1 MVDMEQQQTPT
12 AAQQELQQLIAENK
26 KTFDRH
32 IKDTK
37 KLVKQ
42 LAKTLNDE
50 LSGKVIA
57 LDECG
62 AITITKVESVGVC
75 SYNYEAFCVKGSYV
89 NIEKDGVYT
98 IVDDDKYRST
108 FSFKEISTLRIIENT
123 SDVFDLIKCNTEAES
138 KAKKLFEKLNQ
149 K

>member
-1 MVDMEQQQTPT
+1 MEQQQQTPT

-26 KTFDRH
+26 ETFDRH

-57 LDECG
+57 LDERG

-75 SYNYEAFCVKGSYV
+75 FYNHEAFCVKGSYV
-89 NIEKDGVYT
+89 SIEKDGVYT
-98 IVDDDKYRST
+98 IVDDDKYR
-108 FSFKEISTLRIIENT
+108 
-123 SDVFDLIKCNTEAES
+123 
-138 KAKKLFEKLNQ
+138 
-149 K
+149 